1 MTAPS
6 NHSGFAENADRT
18 TSCYETASDTQGG
31 NDLSGQACELVCKI
45 SKTQG
50 WASAHRLFNRDKSP
64 KPQAI
69 SRPIRARNREALVKC
84 NALRGGLKPT
94 LRAATA
100 ALLREGCGDAGR
112 LRGDRTQL
120 VQVARCKPGA
130 NVGLYLPP

>member
-1 MTAPS
+1 M
-6 NHSGFAENADRT
+6 NER
-18 TSCYETASDTQGG
+18 
-31 NDLSGQACELVCKI
+31 DLRNNGAVV
-45 SKTQG
+45 G

-94 LRAATA
+94 LRATA
-100 ALLREGCGDAGR
+100 ALLREGGGEAGR

-120 VQVARCKPGA
+120 VHVARCKPGA
-130 NVGLYLPP
+130 NVGLYLVP